1 MTEAGFEPTITAIER
16 AKTVHAS
23 DRSATVTGP
32 FLILLKYN
40 PVIYN
45 IFEKVSNI

>member
-1 MTEAGFEPTITAIER
+1 
-16 AKTVHAS
+16 
-23 DRSATVTGP
+23 VTGP

-45 IFEKVSNI
+45 IFEKVSNIWYIQIKNIPDVF